1 MTVLLDLVVVLDAF
15 LEREPWRAEAD
26 EIWDA
31 NRDGRIDA
39 WMSAAALPTLFYVV
53 RRQADLSRAH
63 VAVANCLRS
72 LEIVPV
78 DRTTLEMATTLP
90 GSDFEDN
97 LQIACAVEARLDAIV
112 TRNPKDF
119 AGSPVLILTPCRTPG
134 PTPES
139 PRCVSPTAPA

>member
-1 MTVLLDLVVVLDAF
+1 MTVLLDLNVALDA
-15 LEREPWRAEAD
+15 LLGREPWRAEAD
-26 EIWDA
+26 AIWDA

-39 WMSAAALPTLFYVV
+39 WISAAALPTLFYVV
-53 RRQADLSRAH
+53 RKQADLARAH
-63 VAVANCLRS
+63 VAVTNCLRS

-78 DRTTLEMATTLP
+78 DRTALEMATALP

-119 AGSPVLILTPCRTPG
+119 TGSPVLVLTPA
-134 PTPES
+134 ELLALLAK
-139 PRCVSPTAPA
+139 APNA